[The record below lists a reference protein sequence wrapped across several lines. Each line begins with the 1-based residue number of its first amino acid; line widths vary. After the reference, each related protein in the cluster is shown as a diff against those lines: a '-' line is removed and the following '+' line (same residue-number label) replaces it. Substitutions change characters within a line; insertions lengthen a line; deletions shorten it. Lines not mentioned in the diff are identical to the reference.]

1 MTERWRTRSI
11 RGEASLVAA
20 LMLIAVVSGHGFVRT
35 PPEQS
40 VSAERHSLWVHPP
53 DIGTT
58 QQSVQAFVERAR
70 RAHIETIIVLVK
82 GMSGEIYWTSRKF
95 PQSVVKGYE
104 SFDMLRELTKEAH
117 RVGIKVHAWLC
128 DFVEGA
134 NGAAIHTH
142 PEWAAINPAGGA
154 TTTETLGPRRRPY
167 PYLWMCPARRP
178 GYTDLWL
185 LPMIEEIVRSYPVDG
200 IHHDYVRYPGDVAPD
215 SFCFCDYCLKNI
227 PRYAMLAYETRAGER
242 YSVDPR
248 QERIEANWWTD
259 PTMLP
264 ADWNE
269 RDRRERADFL
279 LNGRTIPGGSPDVRY
294 FFYDYRIAQIAR
306 FVREA
311 HERVKAVNPKL
322 ELSAA
327 VFKNPV
333 QSGRFLGQ
341 QWDRW
346 NQSIDVYTPMTY
358 RSHFAG
364 SFEAYLDHL
373 EETTRRQLEWIS
385 KGRPLEAG
393 IATTYLYREELKPFD
408 DMTNSIDV
416 LKDLQQA
423 GDQIAAANRQLNAAV
438 YVLKDAAADTG
449 AARVTAVQQ
458 LNDAHDHLQ
467 KRLSSLDP
475 NRGKALA
482 TLVAAVGKADDAR
495 APAVLDELAKS
506 VAALRADLPAGFCP
520 PEKLAQAIEAA
531 RRAHPDG
538 IAVFAAS
545 SITREKL
552 WPALEK
558 AFAGK

>member
-1 MTERWRTRSI
+1 
-11 RGEASLVAA
+11 
-20 LMLIAVVSGHGFVRT
+20 
-35 PPEQS
+35 
-40 VSAERHSLWVHPP
+40 
-53 DIGTT
+53 
-58 QQSVQAFVERAR
+58 
-70 RAHIETIIVLVK
+70 
-82 GMSGEIYWTSRKF
+82 
-95 PQSVVKGYE
+95 
-104 SFDMLRELTKEAH
+104 
-117 RVGIKVHAWLC
+117 
-128 DFVEGA
+128 
-134 NGAAIHTH
+134 
-142 PEWAAINPAGGA
+142 
-154 TTTETLGPRRRPY
+154 
-167 PYLWMCPARRP
+167 
-178 GYTDLWL
+178 
-185 LPMIEEIVRSYPVDG
+185 
-200 IHHDYVRYPGDVAPD
+200 
-215 SFCFCDYCLKNI
+215 
-227 PRYAMLAYETRAGER
+227 
-242 YSVDPR
+242 
-248 QERIEANWWTD
+248 
-259 PTMLP
+259 MLP
-264 ADWNE
+264 PNWNE

-393 IATTYLYREELKPFD
+393 IATTYLYREELKPLD